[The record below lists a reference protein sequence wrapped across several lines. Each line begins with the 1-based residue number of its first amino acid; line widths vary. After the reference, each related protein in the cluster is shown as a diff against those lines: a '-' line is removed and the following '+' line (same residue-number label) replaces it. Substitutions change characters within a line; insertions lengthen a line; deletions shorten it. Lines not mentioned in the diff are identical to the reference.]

1 MEVGGGGGGV
11 RRSGARGRASV
22 GGRSGAAGARR
33 EARAT
38 GVASSVPRDSRRHVA
53 TARTL
58 SLRASRW
65 WPVVREIQWLSM
77 ARRARL
83 ESGSSRGGVAGND
96 GRCSGFIT
104 RANGAPYASGGCPA
118 IVAVAGDAR
127 ARAGDGARV
136 ETRGGSS
143 DVRAREGL
151 EALRRR
157 DACARPRV
165 GPTSARPPWS
175 PSLDTRFRSG
185 ENARPARA
193 ATNGHLYLPV
203 REMPARLESGRFR
216 RSIRGLRFSTNHVSK
231 RI

>member
-1 MEVGGGGGGV
+1 MEEGEGLRGEKEW
-11 RRSGARGRASV
+11 RGRSV
-22 GGRSGAAGARR
+22 RATRR
-33 EARAT
+33 EGDGRRVVGSERRA
-38 GVASSVPRDSRRHVA
+38 SRRRDR
-53 TARTL
+53 ARTL

-104 RANGAPYASGGCPA
+104 RANGAPCASGGWPA
-118 IVAVAGDAR
+118 IIAVAGDAR
-127 ARAGDGARV
+127 ARAGDGGRV

-143 DVRAREGL
+143 DARAREGL

-157 DACARPRV
+157 EACARPRV
-165 GPTSARPPWS
+165 GGTSTRPPWS

-193 ATNGHLYLPV
+193 ATNGHLPV

-216 RSIRGLRFSTNHVSK
+216 RSIRGLRFSTNHVPK